1 MLGNSEAFPI
11 TNGSR
16 PEDAVEKQKK
26 TGSSFRKLSN
36 IEQRSDNWTGILISL
51 ELGALATGPM
61 IASVALT
68 LFEGSIMEEPQSLSS
83 IIPLTPIERPAC
95 PKCQAQM
102 MLARIMPAFLGTDL
116 HTFECT
122 VCNHV
127 MKTLGAYDD
136 PMQSGER
143 GRRL

>member
-1 MLGNSEAFPI
+1 
-11 TNGSR
+11 
-16 PEDAVEKQKK
+16 
-26 TGSSFRKLSN
+26 
-36 IEQRSDNWTGILISL
+36 
-51 ELGALATGPM
+51 M
-61 IASVALT
+61 IPSVALT
-68 LFEGSIMEEPQSLSS
+68 PFEGSIMAEPQSLSS
-83 IIPLTPIERPAC
+83 VVPLTPIERPAC

-127 MKTLGAYDD
+127 IKTLGAYDD
-136 PMQSGER
+136 PMQSRER

>member
-1 MLGNSEAFPI
+1 MIP
-11 TNGSR
+11 
-16 PEDAVEKQKK
+16 
-26 TGSSFRKLSN
+26 SF
-36 IEQRSDNWTGILISL
+36 
-51 ELGALATGPM
+51 
-61 IASVALT
+61 ALT
-68 LFEGSIMEEPQSLSS
+68 LFEGSIMTEPQSLSS
-83 IIPLTPIERPAC
+83 VVPLTPIERPAC

-102 MLARIMPAFLGTDL
+102 MLAQIMPAFLGTDL

-143 GRRL
+143 GRHL